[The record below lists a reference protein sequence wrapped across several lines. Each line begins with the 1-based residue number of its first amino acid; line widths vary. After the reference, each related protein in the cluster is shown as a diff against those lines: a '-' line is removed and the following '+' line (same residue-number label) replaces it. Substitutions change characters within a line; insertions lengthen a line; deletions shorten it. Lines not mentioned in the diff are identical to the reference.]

1 MENREF
7 AEKYLLAIEKENQEF
22 FSENEISIMNCVKII
37 GGSKMISVHITN
49 EKIPEKIRYEIES
62 MFWIN

>member
-7 AEKYLLAIEKENQEF
+7 AKQYLLAVEKENQKF
-22 FSENEISIMNCVKII
+22 FTDNHISIMNCVNIVGNGKL
-37 GGSKMISVHITN
+37 ISVHITN